1 MKKIEIDLNEFV
13 RLTILASTTEILLK
27 MNSDKNLNINKGDL
41 IKIVINT
48 KKEIDSKINNLLY
61 DIKPKKYF

>member
-48 KKEIDSKINNLLY
+48 KKEIDYKINNLLY

>member
-27 MNSDKNLNINKGDL
+27 MNSDKDLNITKGDL
-41 IKIVINT
+41 IKIVVNT